1 MSAIFIYPPAVFT
14 VVKYLGAAYL
24 VWLGSQM
31 LFSGGAT
38 EKTAIHLRTVSHSRL
53 YWQGIMTEILNPK
66 TALFFLSFL
75 PQFVVPVQGSAAL
88 QMMVLGCIFLLVALA
103 TDLCIAMTGG
113 VVSRSLLSRPV
124 LRKFQHWCA

>member
-1 MSAIFIYPPAVFT
+1 
-14 VVKYLGAAYL
+14 
-24 VWLGSQM
+24 
-31 LFSGGAT
+31 
-38 EKTAIHLRTVSHSRL
+38 
-53 YWQGIMTEILNPK
+53 MTEILNPK